1 MDSRVFA
8 VRCESYDAA
17 AEAVAE
23 LLEAMGGIGRFAA
36 AGERIVLKPN
46 LLRAA
51 SPHDAVTTHPAVVA
65 AVGRA
70 VVVGGAQAVLAD
82 SPGAGYRYTEAAL
95 RRTYDRCGMTAA
107 AQQAGFAL
115 NFDTS
120 HEIVSHPEGRLI
132 KRFEVITPV
141 VRADGLIN
149 LCKLKTHEFTGMTG
163 AVKNLFGVVPGL
175 IKPGYHGKLADSGRF
190 AAMTL
195 DLAGLIAPRLSIM
208 DAVVGMEG
216 EGPGSGDPRAVGWLL
231 GSESPLALDVI
242 AGEIMGLPP
251 ADNPLLVEAQ
261 ARGAQPWSP
270 EQIDLVGATLEE
282 LRVPDF
288 RLPAT
293 RLSGVGVQGAAWWQK
308 PLAALLTSGFSVR
321 PEVIADECIACGAC
335 VRACPVHV
343 IELVGGR
350 GSGHAKIDR
359 RGCIRCYCCH
369 EMCPVDAIALRR
381 SLLHRLVNR

>member
-17 AEAVAE
+17 PEAVAE
-23 LLEAMGGIGRFAA
+23 LLEMMGGIERFVR
-36 AGERIVLKPN
+36 AGESIVLKPN

-51 SPHDAVTTHPAVVA
+51 DPDEAVTTHPAVVA

-70 VVVGGAQAVLAD
+70 VLAGGASAQIAD

-95 RRTYDRCGMTAA
+95 KRTYDRCGMTAVA
-107 AQQAGFAL
+107 EETGMAL
-115 NFDTS
+115 NFDVG
-120 HEIVSHPEGRLI
+120 HEIVSHPDGRLVR
-132 KRFEVITPV
+132 RFEVITPV
-141 VRADGLIN
+141 ARADGLIN

-175 IKPGYHGKLADSGRF
+175 LKPGYHGKLADTQRF

-195 DLAGLIAPRLSIM
+195 DLAGLIAPRLNLM

-216 EGPGSGDPRAVGWLL
+216 DGPGSGDPRPVGWLL
-231 GSESPLALDVI
+231 GSEDPLALDVV
-242 AGEIMGLPP
+242 AGEMMGLPA
-251 ADNPLLVEAQ
+251 ADNPLLVEAE
-261 ARGAQPWSP
+261 ARGTAPWRP
-270 EQIDLVGATLEE
+270 DQVELVGATLEE
-282 LRVPDF
+282 LRVPGF
-288 RLPAT
+288 RLPTT
-293 RLSGVGVQGAAWWQK
+293 RLTGAGVGAAWWHK
-308 PLAALLTSGFSVR
+308 PVVALLRSGFSVR
-321 PEVIADECIACGAC
+321 PEVIPDRCTACGAC
-335 VRACPVHV
+335 VRACPVQV

-350 GSGHAKIDR
+350 GSGYARIDP

-369 EMCPVDAIALRR
+369 EMCPEDAIALRR